1 MMLLR
6 INTRINARLNALLI
20 AVTALVATLI
30 FMQPASAQKA
40 FLHPDKAFP
49 VTVSWLENATQ
60 LRVNFLTEK
69 GYYLYQEAFQFRL
82 MQGDDASQ
90 ILPAVLPKAEV
101 KFDETFQ
108 KNMPI
113 YRYPIEVILTLP
125 GGSALAQKGQGVQIE
140 VDLQGCADGG
150 ICYPPSTLKFNIAAP
165 GVQVMPMPDEA
176 ILGAISSTSN
186 QQASVTDRFVSL
198 WQERDDV
205 NAIGRF
211 LKDTPRSYLFLAF
224 FVLGLA
230 LAFTPCV
237 LPMLPILSS
246 ILFGANRSEPIK
258 KSRAIALAS
267 AYIFGMALMYAL
279 AGVLMAALGSGAQQA
294 LQNPIV
300 LSAFALL
307 LLALAGSLFGFYNL
321 QFPQAW
327 QAYIDRLAGRQKGGS
342 VYGAFALGGISTLV
356 ASPCI
361 TAPLAGILGFIAHT
375 GSMSLGGG
383 LLFVMAL
390 GMGLPLLFIAVEA
403 RMLIPSTGKWM
414 IGLQRVLGVLLVLL
428 AAWII
433 SPIVLSNN
441 SSSGSASSGPAR
453 AEKQL
458 GDLRFKV
465 IGSIEALQPF
475 FEEAKRTG
483 KPLLLDFYADWC
495 ISCKEMEIKT
505 FANSAVTKK
514 MQEYILVQADVTRN
528 NAEHQA
534 LLKQYGLFGPPGIL
548 LFNAAG
554 DEQINQRVVGFMPP
568 DRFLMRLNAAVP

>member
-1 MMLLR
+1 MMLFQAHS
-6 INTRINARLNALLI
+6 RINAWLLSAI
-20 AVTALVATLI
+20 AIAASFLL
-30 FMQPASAQKA
+30 MLPASAQKA

-49 VTVSWLENATQ
+49 VTVSWLENKTQ
-60 LRVNFLTEK
+60 LQVNFLTAK

-82 MQGDDASQ
+82 MQADGASQ
-90 ILPAVLPKAEV
+90 TLTATLPKAEV

-125 GGSALAQKGQGVQIE
+125 GGAALAEKAQGIQIE

-150 ICYPPSTLKFNIAAP
+150 ICYPPTTLKFNIAAP
-165 GVQVMPMPDEA
+165 GVQVMPMPDELIPSA
-176 ILGAISSTSN
+176 NSAASN
-186 QQASVTDRFVSL
+186 QQQSVTDRFMGL
-198 WQERDDV
+198 WQQRDDV
-205 NAIGRF
+205 NAISIF
-211 LKDTPRSYLFLAF
+211 LEETPTAYLFIAF

-246 ILFGANRSEPIK
+246 IVFGTQGSKPIK
-258 KSRAIALAS
+258 KSRAAVLAA

-300 LSAFALL
+300 LTAFAILL
-307 LLALAGSLFGFYNL
+307 LVLAGSLFGFYGL
-321 QFPQAW
+321 SFPQSW
-327 QAYIDRLAGRQKGGS
+327 HRRIDQIAGRQKGGS
-342 VYGAFALGGISTLV
+342 ITGAFILGGVSTLV

-361 TAPLAGILGFIAHT
+361 TAPLAGVLGFIAHT

-390 GMGLPLLFIAVEA
+390 GMGLPLFFIAVEA
-403 RMLIPSTGKWM
+403 RILIPTTGKWM
-414 IGLQRVLGVLLVLL
+414 IGLQRVLGIMLITL
-428 AAWII
+428 AAWIV
-433 SPIVLSNN
+433 SPIFLGN
-441 SSSGSASSGPAR
+441 SPTESASSGQAR
-453 AEKQL
+453 TEKQL
-458 GDLRFKV
+458 GELKFKV

-505 FANSAVTKK
+505 FQNAAVAKK
-514 MQEYILVQADVTRN
+514 MQDFILVQADVTRN
-528 NAEHQA
+528 TGEHQA
-534 LLKQYGLFGPPGIL
+534 LLKRYGLFGPPGIL

-554 DEQINQRVVGFMPP
+554 EEQTNQRVVGFMPP
-568 DRFLMRLNAAVP
+568 DRFLLRLNVAAP

>member
-1 MMLLR
+1 MMLFQ
-6 INTRINARLNALLI
+6 THFRINAWLLSAI
-20 AVTALVATLI
+20 AIAASFLL
-30 FMQPASAQKA
+30 MLPASAQKA

-49 VTVSWLENATQ
+49 VSVSWLENKTQ
-60 LRVNFLTEK
+60 LQVNFLTAK

-82 MQGDDASQ
+82 MQGDGASQ
-90 ILPAVLPKAEV
+90 TLTATLPKAEV

-113 YRYPIEVILTLP
+113 YRYPIEVILTLS
-125 GGSALAQKGQGVQIE
+125 GGAALAEKAQGIQIE

-150 ICYPPSTLKFNIAAP
+150 ICYPPTTLKFNIAAP

-176 ILGAISSTSN
+176 TLSASSQTIN
-186 QQASVTDRFVSL
+186 QQVRVTDRFMDL
-198 WQERDDV
+198 WQQRDDV
-205 NAIGRF
+205 NAIGQF
-211 LKDTPRSYLFLAF
+211 LKETPTAYLFIAF

-246 ILFGANRSEPIK
+246 IVFGTQGSKPIK
-258 KSRAIALAS
+258 KSRAAVLAA

-300 LSAFALL
+300 LTAFAILL
-307 LLALAGSLFGFYNL
+307 LVLAGSLFGFYGL
-321 QFPQAW
+321 SFPQSW
-327 QAYIDRLAGRQKGGS
+327 HKHIDRIAGRQKGGS
-342 VYGAFALGGISTLV
+342 ITGAFILGGVSTLV

-361 TAPLAGILGFIAHT
+361 TAPLAGVLGFIAHT

-390 GMGLPLLFIAVEA
+390 GMGLPLFFIAVEA
-403 RMLIPSTGKWM
+403 RMLIPTTGKWM
-414 IGLQRVLGVLLVLL
+414 IGLQRILGIMLIVL
-428 AAWII
+428 AAWIV
-433 SPIVLSNN
+433 SPIFLGNTPTE
-441 SSSGSASSGPAR
+441 GASSGQAR

-458 GDLRFKV
+458 GDLKFKV
-465 IGSIEALQPF
+465 IGSIEALQPYF
-475 FEEAKRTG
+475 DEAKRTG

-505 FANSAVTKK
+505 FANPVVAKK

-528 NAEHQA
+528 TPEHQA

-548 LFNAAG
+548 LFNPAG
-554 DEQINQRVVGFMPP
+554 EEYTNQRVVGFMPP
-568 DRFLMRLNAAVP
+568 DRFLLRLNAAAP

>member
-1 MMLLR
+1 MMLFQTRPR
-6 INTRINARLNALLI
+6 IHAWLLSAI
-20 AVTALVATLI
+20 AIAASFLL
-30 FMQPASAQKA
+30 MLPASAQKA

-60 LRVNFLTEK
+60 LQVNFLTAK

-82 MQGDDASQ
+82 MQGDGASQ
-90 ILPAVLPKAEV
+90 ILTATLPKAEI

-108 KNMPI
+108 KDMPI
-113 YRYPIEVILTLP
+113 YRYPIDVLLTLP
-125 GGSALAQKGQGVQIE
+125 SGAALAEKGQGIQIE
-140 VDLQGCADGG
+140 IDLQGCAEGG

-176 ILGAISSTSN
+176 SLSVDSVGN
-186 QQASVTDRFVSL
+186 QQPSATERFLGL
-198 WQERDDV
+198 WQQRDDV
-205 NAIGRF
+205 NAIGTF
-211 LKDTPRSYLFLAF
+211 LKDTPSSYLFLGF
-224 FVLGLA
+224 FILGLA

-258 KSRAIALAS
+258 KSRALLLAS
-267 AYIFGMALMYAL
+267 AYVLGMALMYAL

-327 QAYIDRLAGRQKGGS
+327 QAYIDRIAGRQKGGS
-342 VYGAFALGGISTLV
+342 VFGAFVLGGISTLV

-361 TAPLAGILGFIAHT
+361 TAPLAGVLGFIAHT

-414 IGLQRVLGVLLVLL
+414 IALQRVLGVLLVLL
-428 AAWII
+428 AAWIV
-433 SPIVLSNN
+433 SPIFLSNN
-441 SSSGSASSGPAR
+441 SATGSAANGQAR
-453 AEKQL
+453 TEKQL
-458 GDLRFKV
+458 GDLKFKV

-505 FANSAVTKK
+505 FGNAAVAKK
-514 MQEYILVQADVTRN
+514 MQEFILVQADVTRN
-528 NAEHQA
+528 TAEHQV

-548 LFNAAG
+548 LFNPAG
-554 DEQINQRVVGFMPP
+554 EEQTNQRVVGFMPP
-568 DRFLMRLNAAVP
+568 DRFLLRLNAAAP

>member
-1 MMLLR
+1 MMLFQAHS
-6 INTRINARLNALLI
+6 RINAWLLSAI
-20 AVTALVATLI
+20 AIAASFLLMLPV
-30 FMQPASAQKA
+30 SAQKA

-49 VTVSWLENATQ
+49 VTVSWLENKTQ
-60 LRVNFLTEK
+60 LQVNFLTAK

-82 MQGDDASQ
+82 MQADGASQ
-90 ILPAVLPKAEV
+90 TLTATLPKAEV

-108 KNMPI
+108 KDMPI
-113 YRYPIEVILTLP
+113 YRYPIDVVLTLP
-125 GGSALAQKGQGVQIE
+125 GGAALAEKGRGIQIE

-150 ICYPPSTLKFNIAAP
+150 ICYPPTTLKFNIAAP
-165 GVQVMPMPDEA
+165 GVQVMPLPDEVIQSA
-176 ILGAISSTSN
+176 SATSS
-186 QQASVTDRFVSL
+186 QQQSVADRFMGL
-198 WQERDDV
+198 WQQRDDV
-205 NAIGRF
+205 NAISQF
-211 LKDTPRSYLFLAF
+211 LKETPTTYLFIAF

-246 ILFGANRSEPIK
+246 IVFGTQGSKPIK
-258 KSRAIALAS
+258 KSRAAVLAA

-321 QFPQAW
+321 QFPQSW
-327 QAYIDRLAGRQKGGS
+327 QVYIDRIAGRQKGGS
-342 VYGAFALGGISTLV
+342 ITGAFILGGISTFV

-361 TAPLAGILGFIAHT
+361 TAPLAGVLGFIAHT

-390 GMGLPLLFIAVEA
+390 GMGLPLFFIAVEA
-403 RMLIPSTGKWM
+403 RMLIPTTGKWM
-414 IGLQRVLGVLLVLL
+414 IGLQRVLGIMLIML
-428 AAWII
+428 AAWIV
-433 SPIVLSNN
+433 SPILLSNTN
-441 SSSGSASSGPAR
+441 SSSSNSGGLAR
-453 AEKQL
+453 SEKQL
-458 GDLRFKV
+458 GDLKFKV
-465 IGSIEALQPF
+465 IGTIEALQPF

-505 FANSAVTKK
+505 FANLAVAKK
-514 MQEYILVQADVTRN
+514 MQEYILVQADVTSN
-528 NAEHQA
+528 TAAHQA
-534 LLKQYGLFGPPGIL
+534 LLKRYGLFGPPGIL
-548 LFNAAG
+548 LFNPAG
-554 DEQINQRVVGFMPP
+554 EEQTNQRVVGFMPP
-568 DRFLMRLNAAVP
+568 DRFLLRLNAAAP

>member
-1 MMLLR
+1 
-6 INTRINARLNALLI
+6 
-20 AVTALVATLI
+20 
-30 FMQPASAQKA
+30 
-40 FLHPDKAFP
+40 
-49 VTVSWLENATQ
+49 
-60 LRVNFLTEK
+60 
-69 GYYLYQEAFQFRL
+69 
-82 MQGDDASQ
+82 
-90 ILPAVLPKAEV
+90 
-101 KFDETFQ
+101 
-108 KNMPI
+108 
-113 YRYPIEVILTLP
+113 
-125 GGSALAQKGQGVQIE
+125 
-140 VDLQGCADGG
+140 
-150 ICYPPSTLKFNIAAP
+150 LKFNIAAP

-176 ILGAISSTSN
+176 GLGTNGPASN
-186 QQASVTDRFVSL
+186 LQPSVTDRFISL
-198 WQERDDV
+198 WQQRDDV
-205 NAIGRF
+205 NAIGTF
-211 LKDTPRSYLFLAF
+211 LKDTPSSYLFLAF
-224 FVLGLA
+224 FILGLA

-258 KSRAIALAS
+258 KSRAITLAS

-294 LQNPIV
+294 LQSPIV

-327 QAYIDRLAGRQKGGS
+327 QAYVDRLAGRQKGGS
-342 VYGAFALGGISTLV
+342 VFGAFILGGISTLV

-361 TAPLAGILGFIAHT
+361 TAPLAGVLGFIAHT

-390 GMGLPLLFIAVEA
+390 GMGLPLFFIAVEA
-403 RMLIPSTGKWM
+403 RMLIPTTGKWM
-414 IGLQRVLGVLLVLL
+414 IGLQRVLGIMLIML
-428 AAWII
+428 AAWIV
-433 SPIVLSNN
+433 SPIFLGN
-441 SSSGSASSGPAR
+441 SPAVSASSGQAR

-458 GDLRFKV
+458 GDLKFKV
-465 IGSIEALQPF
+465 IGSIEALQPY

-505 FANSAVTKK
+505 FQNAAVAKK
-514 MQEYILVQADVTRN
+514 MQDFILVQADVTRN
-528 NAEHQA
+528 TAEHQA

-554 DEQINQRVVGFMPP
+554 EEQINQRAVGFMPP
-568 DRFLMRLNAAVP
+568 DRFLLRLNAAAP

>member
-1 MMLLR
+1 MMLSQAHS
-6 INTRINARLNALLI
+6 RINAWLLFAI
-20 AVTALVATLI
+20 AIVASFLL
-30 FMQPASAQKA
+30 MLPASAQKA

-49 VTVSWLENATQ
+49 VTVSWLENRTQ
-60 LRVNFLTEK
+60 LQVNFLTAN
-69 GYYLYQEAFQFRL
+69 GYYLYQEAMRFRL
-82 MQGDDASQ
+82 MQGEGDGLT
-90 ILPAVLPKAEV
+90 LPAALPKAEV

-125 GGSALAQKGQGVQIE
+125 GGAALAEKGQGIQIE

-150 ICYPPSTLKFNIAAP
+150 ICYPPTTLKFNIAAP

-176 ILGAISSTSN
+176 ALGNNSPASNLQSSV
-186 QQASVTDRFVSL
+186 ADRFMGL
-198 WQERDDV
+198 WQQRDDV
-205 NAIGRF
+205 NAIGSF
-211 LKDTPRSYLFLAF
+211 LEETPSAYLFLAF
-224 FVLGLA
+224 FILGLA

-258 KSRAIALAS
+258 KSRAITLAS

-327 QAYIDRLAGRQKGGS
+327 QAYVDRLAGRQKGGS
-342 VYGAFALGGISTLV
+342 VLGAFILGGISTLV

-361 TAPLAGILGFIAHT
+361 TAPLAGVLGFIAHT

-403 RMLIPSTGKWM
+403 RILIPSTGKWM
-414 IGLQRVLGVLLVLL
+414 ITLQRLLGVMLVLL
-428 AAWII
+428 AAWIV
-433 SPIVLSNN
+433 SPIFLSN
-441 SSSGSASSGPAR
+441 SPAESVSSGQAR
-453 AEKQL
+453 TEKRL
-458 GDLRFKV
+458 GDLSFKV
-465 IGSIEALQPF
+465 VGSVEALQPF
-475 FEEAKRTG
+475 FDEAKRTG

-505 FANSAVTKK
+505 FANPAVAKK
-514 MQEYILVQADVTRN
+514 MQEFILVQADVTSN
-528 NAEHQA
+528 TAAHQA
-534 LLKQYGLFGPPGIL
+534 LLKRYGLFGPPGIL

-554 DEQINQRVVGFMPP
+554 EEQINQRVVGFMPP
-568 DRFLMRLNAAVP
+568 DRFLLRLNGLAP

>member
-1 MMLLR
+1 MMLLQAQSR
-6 INTRINARLNALLI
+6 INTWLFFVSAIAISFLLM
-20 AVTALVATLI
+20 L
-30 FMQPASAQKA
+30 PAGAQKA

-49 VTVSWLENATQ
+49 VTVSWLENKTQ
-60 LRVNFLTEK
+60 LQVNFLTEN

-82 MQGDDASQ
+82 MQPDGASQ
-90 ILPAVLPKAEV
+90 ILAAALPKAEV

-125 GGSALAQKGQGVQIE
+125 GGAALAEKGQGVQIE

-150 ICYPPSTLKFNIAAP
+150 ICYPPNTLKFSIAAP
-165 GVQVMPMPDEA
+165 GVQVMPLPDA
-176 ILGAISSTSN
+176 LLPSPSPTANTSPGIGE
-186 QQASVTDRFVSL
+186 RFMGL
-198 WQERDDV
+198 WKQRDDV
-205 NAIGRF
+205 NAIGSF
-211 LKDTPRSYLFLAF
+211 LKETPNSYLFLAF

-258 KSRAIALAS
+258 KSRAITLAS

-327 QAYIDRLAGRQKGGS
+327 QAYVDRLAGRQKGGS
-342 VYGAFALGGISTLV
+342 VVGAFILGGISTLV

-361 TAPLAGILGFIAHT
+361 TAPLAGVLGFIAHT

-390 GMGLPLLFIAVEA
+390 GMGIPLLFIAVEA
-403 RMLIPSTGKWM
+403 RILIPSTGKWM
-414 IGLQRVLGVLLVLL
+414 ITLQRLLGVMLVLL
-428 AAWII
+428 AAWIV
-433 SPIVLSNN
+433 SPIFLGNTPTE
-441 SSSGSASSGPAR
+441 SASSGQAR
-453 AEKQL
+453 TEKRL
-458 GDLRFKV
+458 GDLTFKV
-465 IGSIEALQPF
+465 IGSTEALQPYF
-475 FEEAKRTG
+475 DEAKRTG

-505 FANSAVTKK
+505 FQNGAVAKK
-514 MQEYILVQADVTRN
+514 MQDFILVQADVTSN
-528 NAEHQA
+528 TAAHQA
-534 LLKQYGLFGPPGIL
+534 LLKRYGLFGPPGIL
-548 LFNAAG
+548 LFNPAG
-554 DEQINQRVVGFMPP
+554 EEQTNQRVVGFMSP
-568 DRFLMRLNAAVP
+568 DRFLLRLNAAAP

>member
-1 MMLLR
+1 MMLFQAHS
-6 INTRINARLNALLI
+6 RINAWLLSAI
-20 AVTALVATLI
+20 AIAASFLL
-30 FMQPASAQKA
+30 MLPASAQKA

-49 VTVSWLENATQ
+49 VTVSWLENKTQ
-60 LRVNFLTEK
+60 LQVNFLTVN

-82 MQGDDASQ
+82 MQADGASQ
-90 ILPAVLPKAEV
+90 ILTAALPKAEV

-113 YRYPIEVILTLP
+113 YRYPIEVVLTLP
-125 GGSALAQKGQGVQIE
+125 GGAALAEKGQGIQIE

-176 ILGAISSTSN
+176 DLGTKGSATNVKPSL
-186 QQASVTDRFVSL
+186 ADRFMGL
-198 WQERDDV
+198 WQQRDDV
-205 NAIGRF
+205 NAIGTF
-211 LKDTPRSYLFLAF
+211 LKDTPSSYLFLAF
-224 FVLGLA
+224 FILGLA

-258 KSRAIALAS
+258 KSRALLLAS
-267 AYIFGMALMYAL
+267 AYVLGMALMYAL

-321 QFPQAW
+321 QFPQSW
-327 QAYIDRLAGRQKGGS
+327 QAYIDRIAGRQKGGS
-342 VYGAFALGGISTLV
+342 VLGAFILGGISTLV

-361 TAPLAGILGFIAHT
+361 TAPLAGVLGFIAHT

-403 RMLIPSTGKWM
+403 RILIPSTGKWM
-414 IGLQRVLGVLLVLL
+414 ITLQRVLGVMLVLL
-428 AAWII
+428 AAWIV
-433 SPIVLSNN
+433 SPIFLGN
-441 SSSGSASSGPAR
+441 SPTESPSSGQSR
-453 AEKQL
+453 AEKRL
-458 GDLRFKV
+458 GDLTFKV
-465 IGSIEALQPF
+465 IGSTEALQPF
-475 FEEAKRTG
+475 FDEAKRTG

-505 FANSAVTKK
+505 FQNAAVAKK
-514 MQEYILVQADVTRN
+514 MQDFILVQADVTRN
-528 NAEHQA
+528 TAEHQA

-548 LFNAAG
+548 LFNPAG
-554 DEQINQRVVGFMPP
+554 EEQTNQRVVGFMPP
-568 DRFLMRLNAAVP
+568 DRFLLRLNAAAP

>member
-1 MMLLR
+1 MLFQAHS
-6 INTRINARLNALLI
+6 RINAWLLSAI
-20 AVTALVATLI
+20 AIAASFLL
-30 FMQPASAQKA
+30 MLPASAQKV

-49 VTVSWLENATQ
+49 VSVSWLENKTKLQ
-60 LRVNFLTEK
+60 VNFLTAK

-82 MQGDDASQ
+82 MQGDGASQ
-90 ILPAVLPKAEV
+90 TLTATLPKAEV

-113 YRYPIEVILTLP
+113 YRYPIDVILTLP
-125 GGSALAQKGQGVQIE
+125 GGAALAEKGQGIQIE

-150 ICYPPSTLKFNIAAP
+150 ICYPPTTLKFNIAAP

-176 ILGAISSTSN
+176 TLGASSQTIN
-186 QQASVTDRFVSL
+186 QQVRVTDRFMGL
-198 WQERDDV
+198 WQQRDDV
-205 NAIGRF
+205 NAIGQF
-211 LKDTPRSYLFLAF
+211 LKETPTAYLFIAF

-246 ILFGANRSEPIK
+246 IVFGTQGSKPIK
-258 KSRAIALAS
+258 KSRAAVLAA
-267 AYIFGMALMYAL
+267 AYILGMALMYAL

-300 LSAFALL
+300 LTAFAILL
-307 LLALAGSLFGFYNL
+307 LVLAGSLFGFYGL
-321 QFPQAW
+321 SFPQSW
-327 QAYIDRLAGRQKGGS
+327 HKHIDRIAGRQKGGS
-342 VYGAFALGGISTLV
+342 ITGAFILGGVSTLV

-361 TAPLAGILGFIAHT
+361 TAPLAGVLGFIAHT

-390 GMGLPLLFIAVEA
+390 GMGLPLFFIAVEA
-403 RMLIPSTGKWM
+403 RMLIPTTGKWM
-414 IGLQRVLGVLLVLL
+414 IGLQRILGIMLIVL
-428 AAWII
+428 AAWIV
-433 SPIVLSNN
+433 SPILLGNTN
-441 SSSGSASSGPAR
+441 SSSGNSGALER
-453 AEKQL
+453 SEKRL
-458 GDLRFKV
+458 GDLTFKV
-465 IGSIEALQPF
+465 VGSIEALQPYF
-475 FEEAKRTG
+475 DEAKRTG

-505 FANSAVTKK
+505 FANPVVAKK

-528 NAEHQA
+528 TAEHQA

-548 LFNAAG
+548 LFNPAG
-554 DEQINQRVVGFMPP
+554 EEYTNQRVVGFMPP
-568 DRFLMRLNAAVP
+568 DRFLLRLNAAAP

>member
-1 MMLLR
+1 MLFQAHSR
-6 INTRINARLNALLI
+6 IKAWLLFAI
-20 AVTALVATLI
+20 AVAASFILML
-30 FMQPASAQKA
+30 PASAQKA

-49 VTVSWLENATQ
+49 VTVSWLENKTQ
-60 LRVNFLTEK
+60 LQVNFLTAN

-82 MQGDDASQ
+82 MQADGASQ
-90 ILPAVLPKAEV
+90 ILTAALPKAEV

-113 YRYPIEVILTLP
+113 YRYPIEVVLTLP
-125 GGSALAQKGQGVQIE
+125 GGAALAEKGQGIQIE

-165 GVQVMPMPDEA
+165 GVQVMPMPDES
-176 ILGAISSTSN
+176 ILSANSPTSN
-186 QQASVTDRFVSL
+186 QQTGLADRFMGL
-198 WQERDDV
+198 WQQRDDV
-205 NAIGRF
+205 NAIGSF
-211 LKDTPRSYLFLAF
+211 LKETPNSYLFLAF
-224 FVLGLA
+224 FILGLA

-258 KSRAIALAS
+258 KSRAITLAS

-327 QAYIDRLAGRQKGGS
+327 QAYVDRLAGRQKGGS
-342 VYGAFALGGISTLV
+342 VVGAFILGGISTLV

-361 TAPLAGILGFIAHT
+361 TAPLAGVLGFIAHT

-390 GMGLPLLFIAVEA
+390 GMGLPLLLIAVEA
-403 RMLIPSTGKWM
+403 RILIPSTGKWM
-414 IGLQRVLGVLLVLL
+414 ITLQRLLGVMLVLL
-428 AAWII
+428 AAWIV
-433 SPIVLSNN
+433 SPIFLGNTPTE
-441 SSSGSASSGPAR
+441 SASSGQAR
-453 AEKQL
+453 AEKRL
-458 GDLRFKV
+458 GDLSFKV
-465 IGSIEALQPF
+465 IGSTEALQPYF
-475 FEEAKRTG
+475 DEAKRTD

-505 FANSAVTKK
+505 FQNAAVAKK
-514 MQEYILVQADVTRN
+514 MQDFILVQADVTSN
-528 NAEHQA
+528 TAAHQA
-534 LLKQYGLFGPPGIL
+534 LLKRYGLFGPPGIL
-548 LFNAAG
+548 LFNPAG
-554 DEQINQRVVGFMPP
+554 EEQTNQRVVGFMPP
-568 DRFLMRLNAAVP
+568 DRFLLRLNVAAP

>member
-1 MMLLR
+1 MLFQAHS
-6 INTRINARLNALLI
+6 RINAWLLSAI
-20 AVTALVATLI
+20 AIVASFLL
-30 FMQPASAQKA
+30 MLPASAQKA

-49 VTVSWLENATQ
+49 VTVSWLENKTQ
-60 LRVNFLTEK
+60 LRVDFLTAN

-82 MQGDDASQ
+82 MQANGASQ
-90 ILPAVLPKAEV
+90 ILTAALPNAEV
-101 KFDETFQ
+101 KFDETFK

-125 GGSALAQKGQGVQIE
+125 GAAALAEKGQGVQIE

-150 ICYPPSTLKFNIAAP
+150 ICYPPTTLKFNIAAP

-176 ILGAISSTSN
+176 ILSAIGSISN
-186 QQASVTDRFVSL
+186 QQPSVTDHFKGL
-198 WQERDDV
+198 WQQRDDV
-205 NAIGRF
+205 NAIGSF
-211 LKDTPRSYLFLAF
+211 LKETPNSYLFLAF

-258 KSRAIALAS
+258 KSRAITLAS

-327 QAYIDRLAGRQKGGS
+327 QAYVDRLAGRQKGGS
-342 VYGAFALGGISTLV
+342 VVGAFILGGISTLV

-361 TAPLAGILGFIAHT
+361 TAPLAGVLGFIAHT

-390 GMGLPLLFIAVEA
+390 GMGLPLFFIAVEA
-403 RMLIPSTGKWM
+403 RMLIPTTGKWM
-414 IGLQRVLGVLLVLL
+414 IGLQRGLGIMLIML
-428 AAWII
+428 AAWIV
-433 SPIVLSNN
+433 SPIFLGSTPTE
-441 SSSGSASSGPAR
+441 SASSGQAR
-453 AEKQL
+453 SEKRL
-458 GDLRFKV
+458 GDLTFKV
-465 IGSIEALQPF
+465 IGSTEALQPF
-475 FEEAKRTG
+475 FDEARRTG

-505 FANSAVTKK
+505 FQNAAVAQK
-514 MQEYILVQADVTRN
+514 MQGFLLVQADVTRN
-528 NAEHQA
+528 TAEHQA

-548 LFNAAG
+548 LFNPAG
-554 DEQINQRVVGFMPP
+554 EEQINQRVVGFMPP
-568 DRFLMRLNAAVP
+568 DRFLLRLNALAP